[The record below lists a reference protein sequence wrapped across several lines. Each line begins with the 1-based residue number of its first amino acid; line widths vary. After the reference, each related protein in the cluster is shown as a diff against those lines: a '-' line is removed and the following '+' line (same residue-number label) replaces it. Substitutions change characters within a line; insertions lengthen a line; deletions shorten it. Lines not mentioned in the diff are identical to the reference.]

1 MTSGAR
7 RDFVV
12 GLFVLAGVAAVGWL
26 SLGVGGLAYKGPL
39 GFQITATFDE
49 IGGLRE
55 RAPVLISGVKV
66 GQVRTITLDA
76 DMRARVLLD
85 LDPKLKLPVDT
96 AAAIRTAGLLGD
108 QFIALVP
115 GAEEAVLQPGE
126 AIDRTESALSLE
138 KLIGKFVTSTDDGG
152 GGKSK

>member
-1 MTSGAR
+1 MSPSAR
-7 RDFVV
+7 REFVV

-39 GFQITATFDE
+39 GLRLSATFDE

-66 GQVRTITLDA
+66 GQVRAITLD
-76 DMRARVLLD
+76 DEMRARVTLD
-85 LDPKLKLPVDT
+85 LDPRLKLPVDT

-115 GAEEAVLQPGE
+115 GAEEEILRAGE